1 MQDFHEN
8 KSKTKETSGGKD
20 DKKKP
25 NFTNFC
31 PTEVRVFSKLAQRH
45 VDEWIEREGRISTYK
60 GDCRGPKT
68 LVERAR
74 EVVSA
79 NLNDLDL
86 GELPDYILTEVVLA
100 PLGLGKPVVAEFLA
114 NAALEKTSAGD
125 EQDREGASGKV
136 CISTIHRASECP
148 RLCVP
153 LLRFALIP
161 FLADT
166 HNRNDSEG
174 LEWQDVYVPFFNQDF
189 MPTLYRPSKGNER
202 HQQGCNARD
211 GGLCNKK
218 CSDFYSKKDQD
229 RFGFTPQERHLSEER
244 RLAHVAA
251 TRAKERLVFT
261 CIKTHNRFDLD
272 DPKQSEFLAEIK
284 SLVVEKAC

>member
-1 MQDFHEN
+1 M
-8 KSKTKETSGGKD
+8 
-20 DKKKP
+20 
-25 NFTNFC
+25 
-31 PTEVRVFSKLAQRH
+31 
-45 VDEWIEREGRISTYK
+45 
-60 GDCRGPKT
+60 
-68 LVERAR
+68 ERAR

-272 DPKQSEFLAEIK
+272 DPEQSEFLAEIK